1 MPDSNRVV
9 RYGWENLS
17 QEEGTLSEAV
27 DAGDLLEEGGSDDYQ
42 AHSTDGGAV
51 SRVLV
56 AKDMRGRGY
65 VAGDDYPSGEF
76 ISAVVANSGVGLHL
90 NLASGTDLAT
100 AADATVSGGEQLVSA
115 GDGTVRA
122 FNADDPDDVVAIAEE
137 AVDNSGAA
145 AGETTLVAVEV
156 TR

>member
-1 MPDSNRVV
+1 MPDSNKVV

-27 DAGDLLEEGGSDDYQ
+27 SAGDLLELGGSDDYQ
-42 AHSTDGGAV
+42 AHSTDGGSV
-51 SRVLV
+51 DRVLV
-56 AKDMRGRGY
+56 AMDERGRGY
-65 VAGDDYPSGEF
+65 VAGDDYSSGEF
-76 ISAVVANSGVGLHL
+76 ITAAVANSGVGLHL
-90 NLASGTDLAT
+90 NLASGDDLGT
-100 AADATVSGGEQLVSA
+100 AADATISVGDQLVSA

-137 AVDNSGAA
+137 AIDNSSGGA
-145 AGETTLVAVEV
+145 GNDTPLAVEV